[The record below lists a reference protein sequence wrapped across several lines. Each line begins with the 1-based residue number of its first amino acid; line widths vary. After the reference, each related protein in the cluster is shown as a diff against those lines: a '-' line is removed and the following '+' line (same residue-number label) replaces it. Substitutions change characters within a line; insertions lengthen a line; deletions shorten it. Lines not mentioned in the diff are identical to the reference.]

1 MVAPGIYTAKLT
13 VDGKSFE
20 QSFEIVMDPKVKD
33 EGITKADIVN
43 QIAMQQKVMDLLSE
57 ARQLQ
62 DALEKEAKSLQGKK
76 SARAIKVEA
85 VLKELK
91 NDSGAYPQQMFVSQV
106 SFLLNSISGAD
117 QVPGQDAKKRYT
129 ELVSQFQKIKT
140 SL

>member
-1 MVAPGIYTAKLT
+1 
-13 VDGKSFE
+13 
-20 QSFEIVMDPKVKD
+20 MDPKVKE

-62 DALEKEAKSLQGKK
+62 DALEKEAKSLKGKK

-85 VLKELK
+85 ALKELK
-91 NDSGAYPQQMFVSQV
+91 NDSGAYPKQMFVSQV
-106 SFLLNSISGAD
+106 SFLLNSFSGAD
-117 QVPGQDAKKRYT
+117 QVPGQDAEKRYT
-129 ELVSQFQKIKT
+129 ELVSQFQKIKA